1 MKKILLSLML
11 AVSLLLLSG
20 CGKKVDENKPI
31 SEVQAEAAKMNAQD
45 LKAMAMKY
53 KEAIEA
59 KKVDVENLAAKLKEI
74 PVAQLLGEQA
84 KQLKADI
91 DNLNKSLSALTER
104 FQIYYDQLKA
114 KGGDL
119 SGLQI

>member
-1 MKKILLSLML
+1 MKKTLLTLTL
-11 AVSLLLLSG
+11 AVSLLFLSG
-20 CGKKVDENKPI
+20 CGKKADENKPT
-31 SEVQAEAAKMNAQD
+31 SDVQAEAAKMNAQD
-45 LKAMAMKY
+45 LKAMAMNY
-53 KEAIEA
+53 KNVIEN
-59 KKVDVENLAAKLKEI
+59 KKADIEKIAAKLKDI
-74 PVAQLLGEQA
+74 PVTQLLGGQA

-91 DNLNKSLSALTER
+91 DNLNKSVAALKER